1 MKSRFK
7 ISFVTYQHWVL
18 VALCAT
24 LLAAES
30 TTAPTTRQA
39 DEIRRGVV
47 MGGSPE
53 ERTRKVYEQIV
64 RKVEPEGVGEV
75 KRLAQYLEF
84 FKKDFVEDPRQFA
97 ISLELDGGAVTGYV
111 ECEEHRESLG
121 QFLKYLKLEGVKE
134 QVELLPS
141 AELSEKKFGVVTAE
155 SSFLYDRPS
164 GKGET
169 LTECAKGDGV
179 WLLKDGHE
187 GRVLCHGPGG
197 YVGWIDDADVR
208 RVEGGEFDRVINSK
222 ATDERVEKVIASA
235 KRLMGVKYVWGGLSA
250 SGVDCSGL
258 VQRSMGQVGVMMPRD
273 ADQQSLVG
281 KLVATRWHRSSLRR
295 GDLLYFIGRRGTIHH
310 TAIYLGEN
318 QLIEA
323 ADPGVKV
330 SSFDSSDQNYEK
342 KRDETFFFAKRV
354 LE

>member
-1 MKSRFK
+1 LKIRFA
-7 ISFVTYQHWVL
+7 ILGVVCL
-18 VALCAT
+18 GAT
-24 LLAAES
+24 TLADDS
-30 TTAPTTRQA
+30 TTAPAPTTRQV
-39 DEIRRGVV
+39 DEIRRGVR

-53 ERTRKVYEQIV
+53 ERTKRVYEQLV
-64 RKVEPEGVGEV
+64 RKVEPDGVGDV

-84 FKKDFVEDPRQFA
+84 FKKEFVEDPRQFA
-97 ISLELDGGAVTGYV
+97 ISLESNGGAVSGYV
-111 ECEEHRESLG
+111 ECEEHKESLAE
-121 QFLKYLKLEGVKE
+121 FLKYLKLEGVKE
-134 QVELLPS
+134 QVELLP
-141 AELSEKKFGVVTAE
+141 ATELSQKKFGVVTAD

-164 GKGET
+164 GRSES
-169 LTECAKGDGV
+169 LTECAKGDGL

-187 GRVLCHGPGG
+187 GRILCHGPGG
-197 YVGWIDDADVR
+197 YVGWINDADVR
-208 RVEGGEFDRVINSK
+208 RVEGEEFDRVINGK
-222 ATDERVEKVIASA
+222 PTDERVEKVIAAA
-235 KRLMGVKYVWGGLSA
+235 KSLMGVKYVWGGLSKD
-250 SGVDCSGL
+250 GVDCSGL
-258 VQRSMGQVGVMMPRD
+258 VQRSMKEVGVMMPRD

-330 SSFDSSDQNYEK
+330 SSFNSSDQNYEK
-342 KRDETFFFAKRV
+342 KRDDSFFFAKRV